1 MNVEV
6 RPGLRIPT
14 WVPKSVA
21 AAACEEYDAAVDERA
36 RAMPLDLPKFPLPLL
51 SDERMRGVWLELQR
65 RRSGGG
71 FLHPADRSI
80 SAASAEE
87 RQAVAMEMLFRAAVK
102 YTIRPGLT
110 MTRQTEEENSLRWI
124 WRAGDLIM
132 DGAMMLTC
140 AHYTHGGGQSAID
153 QAKERTRP
161 LFEAAAVY
169 RQLAKEAYERSQ
181 SGDIHRDRGFAQD
194 RWFVRAMAGKLKQL
208 FGSPMYGITARISS
222 VAIGREIETRT
233 VRQWCHPAD
242 KAPFSGA

>member
-1 MNVEV
+1 MEV
-6 RPGLRIPT
+6 RASLRIPS

-36 RAMPLDLPKFPLPLL
+36 RGVPSDLPKFPLPLL

-65 RRSGGG
+65 KRRDGGG

-102 YTIRPGLT
+102 YTIRPGRT
-110 MTRQTEEENSLRWI
+110 MTRQKEEENSRRWI
-124 WRAGDLIM
+124 WKAGDLQM
-132 DGAMMLTC
+132 DGVMMLMS
-140 AHYTHGGGQSAID
+140 AHYTNGGERSAID
-153 QAKERTRP
+153 QTRERTRE
-161 LFEAAAVY
+161 LFAAAEVY
-169 RQLAKEAYERSQ
+169 RQRAKEAYERSQ
-181 SGDIHRDRGFAQD
+181 SADIHRDRGFAQD

-222 VAIGREIETRT
+222 VAIGREIEPGT
-233 VRQWCHPAD
+233 VRQWCKPLC
-242 KAPFSGA
+242 G